1 MSMVESL
8 ISENALEKQMGM
20 LERANVMDAEGYA
33 IYMHGA
39 MCVSD
44 ADEETVRVR
53 TKVWMEG
60 RIVHSRWPHV

>member
-1 MSMVESL
+1 MVESL